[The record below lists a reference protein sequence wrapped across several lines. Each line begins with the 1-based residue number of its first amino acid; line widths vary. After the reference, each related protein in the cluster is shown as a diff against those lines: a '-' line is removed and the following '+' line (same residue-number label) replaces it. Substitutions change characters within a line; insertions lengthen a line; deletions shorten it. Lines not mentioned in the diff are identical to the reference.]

1 MQQNPDLDYKNK
13 KPTQKVGFLFLD
25 IYIYVMIIKVLHLKT
40 NAQNLEMWVA
50 YNENSETVGHI
61 FMSIEN
67 NKRIK
72 FLDAWVDENWR
83 RMGIYRKLWE
93 TRWDYVVQNY
103 KGYLIYAWCK
113 PSSLQLLIEKG
124 FQPGEIV
131 TYVEKHI

>member
-1 MQQNPDLDYKNK
+1 M
-13 KPTQKVGFLFLD
+13 GFLFLD